1 MASNQPTDFALW
13 EAIRRDDEQAFV
25 ALFDRYWARLFALAF
40 ATVKDREACTEIVHD
55 IFLTLWQK
63 RDKLQIDAFLP
74 YLTAATRYQ
83 VFRHVRA
90 ARAIPLHYSEQCE
103 TLATATSRNSA
114 DEQFSHH
121 DIEASLLTYLS
132 QLPARCREIFVL
144 SRLQQLSNHEIA
156 TRLSISKRTVENQ
169 ITAALQH
176 LRLTWKDGVW
186 LLLLL
191 LSAHRG

>member
-1 MASNQPTDFALW
+1 MAPDQPTDFALW

-63 RDKLQIDAFLP
+63 RDQLQIEAFLP

-90 ARAIPLHYSEQCE
+90 ARAIPLQYSEQCE

-114 DEQFSHH
+114 DEQFAHH
-121 DIEASLLTYLS
+121 DMEASLGTYLS

-144 SRLQQLSNHEIA
+144 SRMQQLSNQEIA
-156 TRLSISKRTVENQ
+156 SRLGISRRTVENQ
-169 ITAALQH
+169 ITTALQH
-176 LRLTWKDGVW
+176 LKLTWKNGI
-186 LLLLL
+186 LLLLAL
-191 LSAHRG
+191 LDLERW